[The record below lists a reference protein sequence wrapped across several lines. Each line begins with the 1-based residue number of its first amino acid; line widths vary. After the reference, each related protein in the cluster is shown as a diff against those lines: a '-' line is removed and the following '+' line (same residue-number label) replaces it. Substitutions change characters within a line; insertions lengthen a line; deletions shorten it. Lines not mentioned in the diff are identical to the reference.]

1 MKSKTISIFMF
12 MFMGCFALMA
22 CGGWRTSAE
31 PSETIVSKAYNYEQ
45 VRGISVANGIVLNY
59 SPAQQQENV
68 RVTGPENVVA
78 ALEIKKDDATG
89 ELYFEIPG
97 RYRFKYASDN
107 QRLHIQ
113 VSIPGIYHFKAMNG
127 ASINVTDSVYDCP
140 HGIFAETFSNSSIKF
155 AGIQAPKVTFTS
167 YTRSKIV
174 AQMEAG
180 DLDVQSY
187 NSSVTVSGSAARF
200 TVMASSAT
208 VDASQ
213 LSYQRISQTSLN
225 GGEIVLKE

>member
-1 MKSKTISIFMF
+1 MKSKTISIF

-89 ELYFEIPG
+89 
-97 RYRFKYASDN
+97 
-107 QRLHIQ
+107 
-113 VSIPGIYHFKAMNG
+113 
-127 ASINVTDSVYDCP
+127 
-140 HGIFAETFSNSSIKF
+140 
-155 AGIQAPKVTFTS
+155 
-167 YTRSKIV
+167 
-174 AQMEAG
+174 
-180 DLDVQSY
+180 
-187 NSSVTVSGSAARF
+187 
-200 TVMASSAT
+200 
-208 VDASQ
+208 
-213 LSYQRISQTSLN
+213 
-225 GGEIVLKE
+225 